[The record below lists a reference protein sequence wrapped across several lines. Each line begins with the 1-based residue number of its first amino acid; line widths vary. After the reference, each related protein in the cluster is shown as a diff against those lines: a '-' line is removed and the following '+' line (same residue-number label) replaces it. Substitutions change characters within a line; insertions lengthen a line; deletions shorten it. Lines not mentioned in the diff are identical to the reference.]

1 MSVYSSVTGGQC
13 SGPSQSPINLSQS
26 TTEPCD
32 MMCDLVFDDAYISQA
47 NVIISDEG
55 LILRNDAGL
64 GSCKFNGEGY
74 TCRGLV
80 VNHPSHHTIENIQAD
95 GEVIAFFDKPDGSL
109 LLVSSLFRVNPQQT
123 PSSHFF
129 NAFIPYAN
137 SGATDYTQVALGEQ
151 WGLFMMVP
159 PAGSYFVYNGTTP
172 MPPCQSCTWVVFR
185 SMINIDGNDFA
196 LLTKNVSPGSRPIQD
211 LGSRVVYYNDAEQLS
226 GGPMPKDGK
235 VYIRFKKVGKKGTNS
250 KPVKQAELKDTASSE
265 KSKKKWAVHQWLSD
279 QIEINGFISL
289 LDGVILLVSVVLG
302 AYYGYKKP
310 QFSMGMYIILF
321 AQYLAGKI
329 HDFFFGVSTA
339 IKYRMANRQAPQ

>member
-13 SGPSQSPINLSQS
+13 GGPNQSPINLSQS

-32 MMCDLVFDDAYISQA
+32 AMCDLVFDDAYISQA
-47 NVIISDEG
+47 NVLISDEG
-55 LILRNDAGL
+55 LILQNDAGL

-74 TCRGLV
+74 TCRAIV

-95 GEVIAFFDKPDGSL
+95 GEVIAFFNKPDGSL

-137 SGATDYTQVALGEQ
+137 SNASGYTSVALGEQ

-172 MPPCQSCTWVVFR
+172 MPPCRSATWVVFR

-196 LLTKNVSPGSRPIQD
+196 LLAKNVAPGSRPIQD

-235 VYIRFKKVGKKGTNS
+235 VYIRFKKVGKKGTNT
-250 KPVKQAELKDTASSE
+250 KPVKQADLSAGKPSSGSKLRKWIAEQNIINRVFSDVSAVLMTIAFAIGIYFGYKNKDTSGGAT
-265 KSKKKWAVHQWLSD
+265 VIFFTQW
-279 QIEINGFISL
+279 
-289 LDGVILLVSVVLG
+289 
-302 AYYGYKKP
+302 
-310 QFSMGMYIILF
+310 
-321 AQYLAGKI
+321 LAGKI
-329 HDFFFGVSTA
+329 HAFFAGMFSRKSEPT
-339 IKYRMANRQAPQ
+339 PPT

>member
-13 SGPSQSPINLSQS
+13 GGPNQSPINLSQS

-32 MMCDLVFDDAYISQA
+32 AMCDLVFDDAYISQA
-47 NVIISDEG
+47 NVVISDEG
-55 LILRNDAGL
+55 LILQNDAGL

-74 TCRGLV
+74 TCRALV

-95 GEVIAFFDKPDGSL
+95 GEVIAIFNKPDGSL

-137 SGATDYTQVALGEQ
+137 SNASGYTSVALGEQ

-172 MPPCQSCTWVVFR
+172 MPPCQSATWVVFR

-196 LLTKNVSPGSRPIQD
+196 LLAKNVAPGSRPIQD

-235 VYIRFKKVGKKGTNS
+235 VYIRFKKVGKKGTNT
-250 KPVKQAELKDTASSE
+250 KPVKQADLSSGKPSSGSKLRKWIAEQNIINRLFSDVSAVIMTIAFAIGLYFGYKNKDTSGGAT
-265 KSKKKWAVHQWLSD
+265 VIFFTQW
-279 QIEINGFISL
+279 
-289 LDGVILLVSVVLG
+289 
-302 AYYGYKKP
+302 
-310 QFSMGMYIILF
+310 
-321 AQYLAGKI
+321 LAGKI
-329 HDFFFGVSTA
+329 HDFFFGMFVSV
-339 IKYRMANRQAPQ
+339 KYKLSNRQPPSS